1 MPSPYGVPTTSTLAR
16 PAVTDMVEGPEGKSF
31 VLRFQPGQKLPDH
44 RNASRLRIVARSG
57 TGLLVIEGLG
67 SRMLSA
73 GEAVQLEP
81 NVVHGLEAGTQA
93 WEVEVHLIAGCC
105 PGCA

>member
-1 MPSPYGVPTTSTLAR
+1 MSSPYGVPTTSTLTR
-16 PAVTDMVEGPEGKSF
+16 PAVTDRQDGPEGKSF
-31 VLRFQPGQKLPDH
+31 VLRFLPGQKLPDH

-57 TGLLVIEGLG
+57 TGLLMVDGLG
-67 SRMLSA
+67 SRMLAA

-81 NVVHGLEAGTQA
+81 NVIHGLEAGTHP